1 MCACVCVCVCVCVDD
16 DDDDDDG
23 FRDDGDDAFCPEF
36 LTDI

>member
-1 MCACVCVCVCVCVDD
+1 MCVCACVCVCVCV
-16 DDDDDDG
+16 DDDDDG

>member
-1 MCACVCVCVCVCVDD
+1 MCVCVRVCVCVCV
-16 DDDDDDG
+16 DDDDDG